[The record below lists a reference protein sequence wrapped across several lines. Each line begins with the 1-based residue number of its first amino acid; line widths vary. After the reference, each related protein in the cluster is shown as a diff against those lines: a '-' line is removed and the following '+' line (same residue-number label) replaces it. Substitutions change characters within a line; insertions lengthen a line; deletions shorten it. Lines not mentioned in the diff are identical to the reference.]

1 VAARTFQQNAGAND
15 VCVNEVE
22 RIIDAAVDMRFCREI
37 DHRIELVLGH
47 QCVHQVRIGNIGFEK
62 FVTLAMFFD
71 HAFKIGDVTSISE
84 HIDISDVCGLVMFQN
99 IPNKVAPD
107 ESAATGD
114 KDAHGSAY

>member
-1 VAARTFQQNAGAND
+1 
-15 VCVNEVE
+15 
-22 RIIDAAVDMRFCREI
+22 MRFGSEI
-37 DHRIELVLGH
+37 NHCVEPMLGH
-47 QCVHQVRIGNIGFEK
+47 QRVHRVGIRDIGFEK

-71 HAFKIGDVTSISE
+71 HTIKVDDVTGISE
-84 HIDISDVCGLVMFQN
+84 HIDISDVCRLVMLQN